1 MNRALHRALVGCG
14 ALFFALACKREA
26 PSGAVPA
33 TSAGSAQAAAAPSA
47 APSAARPWYAG
58 SWAGTYDAGLTPA
71 EAAPGA
77 LREWAKDDGK
87 AASGKGTLELTIDDH
102 GLASGQA
109 NGPLGAHAVNGSAD
123 ADTLRL
129 ALAPKEVDDLKAFR
143 GAVVVKRDGDVLRGT
158 LRAGSGDG
166 VTLRQANLELR
177 RKPPP

>member
-1 MNRALHRALVGCG
+1 VTRALVCCG
-14 ALFFALACKREA
+14 ALLLALACKREA
-26 PSGAVPA
+26 PSGAEPT
-33 TSAGSAQAAAAPSA
+33 TSAGATQAATAPSA
-47 APSAARPWYAG
+47 AASAARPWYAG
-58 SWAGTYDAGLTPA
+58 SWTGTYDAVLVPA

-87 AASGKGTLELTIDDH
+87 AASGKGTVELTIDDH

-129 ALAPKEVDDLKAFR
+129 ALAPKETEDLKAFR
-143 GAVVVKRDGDVLRGT
+143 GAVVVKRDGEVLRGT

-177 RKPPP
+177 RQSAP

>member
-1 MNRALHRALVGCG
+1 LTRALVCCG
-14 ALFFALACKREA
+14 ALLIALACKREA
-26 PSGAVPA
+26 PDGAEQR
-33 TSAGSAQAAAAPSA
+33 TSAGSAPAATAPSA

-58 SWAGTYDAGLTPA
+58 SWTGTYDAVLTQA

-87 AASGKGTLELTIDDH
+87 AASGKGTLELVIDDH
-102 GLASGQA
+102 GMARGQA

-129 ALAPKEVDDLKAFR
+129 ALAPKETDDLKAFR
-143 GAVVVKRDGDVLRGT
+143 GAVVVKRDGEVLRGT

-166 VTLRQANLELR
+166 AMLRQANLELR
-177 RKPPP
+177 RQPAP